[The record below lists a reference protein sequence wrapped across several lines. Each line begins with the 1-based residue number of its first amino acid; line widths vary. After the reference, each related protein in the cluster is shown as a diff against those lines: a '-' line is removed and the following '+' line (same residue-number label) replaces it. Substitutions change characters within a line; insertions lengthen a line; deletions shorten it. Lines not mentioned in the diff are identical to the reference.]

1 MVDFYIGVIK
11 RYRKELL
18 KLSTLIVADAYF
30 STSTFVGGLSVVTLA
45 ALCWA
50 LCLSATLP
58 DRYYL
63 AKGSRFSLG
72 DSSLIQ
78 TSSNDG
84 YPLSVYSSTG
94 NTFRMDL
101 KLLGLI
107 NIKPVSVQVVDRRVV
122 ALCGTP
128 FGIKMVTD
136 GVMVVGTGAVTDCN
150 SRAVSPA
157 QTAGIQEGDIIL
169 SINGEKISSKKQ
181 LTKLVESSAGQ
192 PLSLVVRRGEQLTSL
207 HLSPV
212 RSSLDNSYHLGLWVR
227 DSSAGIG
234 TMTFYD
240 PNNGCFAGLGHAIC
254 DVDTGQLMPLSQGE
268 IVEAS
273 IIGVHA
279 GKSGSP
285 GQLQGAFVANRS
297 IGSLYTNSYNGV
309 YGRLLSQ
316 PVDAQTIPM
325 AQCQEVRQGPVK
337 ILTTV
342 SGQKPQLFDACIE
355 KLSLSQDEPTKNMVL
370 RITDPDLLELS
381 GGIVQGMSGSPIIQ
395 DGMLVGA
402 VTHVFVNDPT
412 RGYGIFAENM
422 DNTLLTV
429 AAASQSRAAAPAA

>member
-1 MVDFYIGVIK
+1 MKQKKTFH
-11 RYRKELL
+11 
-18 KLSTLIVADAYF
+18 LSLRRTWQLM
-30 STSTFVGGLSVVTLA
+30 TGGLSVVTLA

-157 QTAGIQEGDIIL
+157 QIAGIQEGDIIL

-309 YGRLLSQ
+309 YGRLMNQ

-429 AAASQSRAAAPAA
+429 AAASQSRSTAPAA